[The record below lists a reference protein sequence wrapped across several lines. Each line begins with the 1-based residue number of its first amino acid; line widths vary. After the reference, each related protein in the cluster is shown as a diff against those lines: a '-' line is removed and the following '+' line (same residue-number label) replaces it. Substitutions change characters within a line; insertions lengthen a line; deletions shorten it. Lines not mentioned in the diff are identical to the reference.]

1 MNSFISSSQ
10 SYFVKG
16 HNLVDDVMVINEVV
30 DFAKRVKRSCLIL
43 KVDLKKDYGSV
54 D

>member
-1 MNSFISSSQ
+1 
-10 SYFVKG
+10 
-16 HNLVDDVMVINEVV
+16 VDDVMVINEVV

-43 KVDLKKDYGSV
+43 KVDFKKAYDLV